1 MSSNQWTDRR
11 AAVASRLLVGL
22 LVAGALVL
30 SGCGLF
36 GDDETPSVVEP
47 PETATQTEQQDTT
60 PAASV
65 ADEAQD
71 QPVEAVQVT
80 TSPEQQAEQESE
92 AEAVEAEQAE
102 PVDSSVYVVQAGD
115 TLADIANR
123 LGVRLD
129 DLITLNGIQ
138 NPDRISVGQVLQV
151 PVTQADEGEAE
162 TVAEDAEDE
171 QQSQESEDEQ
181 EQQVEPPAVTLPT
194 VAVPAATPTRVSY
207 TQFPQP
213 GSDETTDA
221 IPDPPTNFLQYGA
234 AALPWLHGIAEV
246 TPIIEL
252 FKAWPMPPLA
262 VGNDRVVLV
271 DSGGFGNF
279 SVSIVYTD
287 PNSFGAAVPFSN
299 LVVYDPVPGT
309 ASRYRLA
316 YDHVQ
321 AYAREVQGIQQLSDL
336 DLSGDGIR
344 DLTFREIT
352 CDETGCVS
360 SFYILSAVGDGYQ
373 TITGSAAQ
381 VAEVSN
387 IAIEDRTGDGVLDI
401 VVTGLATDES
411 APSRYT
417 FVLTASGVDL
427 LEALRVSVDGG
438 TDAAEDADDSD
449 QLEE

>member
-11 AAVASRLLVGL
+11 AAVASRLLVVM
-22 LVAGALVL
+22 LVAGSLVL

-36 GDDETPSVVEP
+36 GGDDETPSVVEP
-47 PETATQTEQQDTT
+47 PESVTQAEQQDTT
-60 PAASV
+60 PAV
-65 ADEAQD
+65 GADEEQD

-80 TSPEQQAEQESE
+80 TSPDEQSEQETE
-92 AEAVEAEQAE
+92 AEAVEAQEEE
-102 PVDSSVYVVQAGD
+102 PADSSIYVVQAGD
-115 TLADIANR
+115 TLADIAGR

-151 PVTQADEGEAE
+151 PVPQANEGDTE
-162 TVAEDAEDE
+162 TVAEDSEDE
-171 QQSQESEDEQ
+171 QESQESEDEDD
-181 EQQVEPPAVTLPT
+181 QQVEPPAVTLPT

-213 GSDETTDA
+213 GSDETTDT

-271 DSGGFGNF
+271 DTGGFGSF

-287 PNSFGAAVPFSN
+287 PNSFGAAVRFSN
-299 LVVYDPVPGT
+299 LVVYDPLPGT
-309 ASRYRLA
+309 ASRYRVG

-336 DLSGDGIR
+336 DLSGDGVR

-373 TITGSAAQ
+373 TITGSTAQ

-387 IAIEDRTGDGVLDI
+387 IAIEDRTGDGVLDL

-411 APSRYT
+411 VPARYT
-417 FVLTASGVDL
+417 FVFTARGVDL
-427 LEALRVSVDGG
+427 VEALRVSVDGG
-438 TDAAEDADDSD
+438 SQAADDGD
-449 QLEE
+449 ELGE

>member
-1 MSSNQWTDRR
+1 M
-11 AAVASRLLVGL
+11 

-47 PETATQTEQQDTT
+47 PETATQAEQQDTT
-60 PAASV
+60 PTADS

-80 TSPEQQAEQESE
+80 TSPDQQSEQET
-92 AEAVEAEQAE
+92 EAVEAQQAA
-102 PVDSSVYVVQAGD
+102 PVDSSVYVIQAGD

-151 PVTQADEGEAE
+151 PVTQAGEGETE
-162 TVAEDAEDE
+162 SVAEDAEDE
-171 QQSQESEDEQ
+171 QQSQESEEEDD
-181 EQQVEPPAVTLPT
+181 QQVETPVVTLPT

-213 GSDETTDA
+213 GSDETTET

-271 DSGGFGNF
+271 DTGGFGSF

-299 LVVYDPVPGT
+299 LVLYDPVPGS
-309 ASRYRLA
+309 ASRYRVA

-336 DLSGDGIR
+336 DLSGDGNR

-360 SFYILSAVGDGYQ
+360 SFYILSAAGDGYQ

-381 VAEVSN
+381 VAEVSS

-401 VVTGLATDES
+401 VVSGLATDEA
-411 APSRYT
+411 APTRYT
-417 FVLTASGVDL
+417 FVFTARGVDL
-427 LEALRVSVDGG
+427 VEALRVSVDGG
-438 TDAAEDADDSD
+438 SQATEDEDE
-449 QLEE
+449 LGE